1 MPERNFIVLRYQ
13 GKIPAMAVCGKCQ
26 QKFFTPDSYYGDV
39 IGAEQYLLGKF
50 NEHQCSKSRNERFDS
65 WLNRRHGT

>member
-1 MPERNFIVLRYQ
+1 MQEREFIVLRHE

-39 IGAEQYLLGKF
+39 IGAEQYLIGKF
-50 NEHQCSKSRNERFDS
+50 SEHRCELSSRLDA